1 MLFAFSILCFSS
13 SLVDYFADLSYYHHY
28 HGSPLF
34 TFSILCFNRP
44 ALMII
49 LLLII
54 IFIIWNPPW
63 WSTRSLA
70 HWTHSLPQPSWGFV
84 TCPDSL
90 KLNWN
95 IHFDVHF
102 LGFGLGCTAAQTTHY
117 PQCAQ
122 RKDLGASSQKEPQ
135 TCEKK
140 LLKLRH
146 ESEDLN
152 SSSHYH
158 VKLIWCLLTLVGST
172 LILLHTG
179 MEWPFKGNQNKK
191 FVAYCVSG
199 ENGNISRMFLSK
211 TDWRYHGEKVVFDH
225 SCCEASKALSVL
237 CGDSSLI
244 FIFHSVAI
252 STEILTHYSCFMEKN
267 EKWGSGL
274 NFINSI
280 KDLPQQNI
288 WK

>member
-1 MLFAFSILCFSS
+1 MINSISGTLNPFSASAILRLRHLPRFSETELEHSFWCLFFGSRFGMHCGP
-13 SLVDYFADLSYYHHY
+13 DYTLSPMCPKK
-28 HGSPLF
+28 G
-34 TFSILCFNRP
+34 
-44 ALMII
+44 
-49 LLLII
+49 
-54 IFIIWNPPW
+54 
-63 WSTRSLA
+63 
-70 HWTHSLPQPSWGFV
+70 SWGFL
-84 TCPDSL
+84 TERTSNL
-90 KLNWN
+90 W
-95 IHFDVHF
+95 
-102 LGFGLGCTAAQTTHY
+102 
-117 PQCAQ
+117 
-122 RKDLGASSQKEPQ
+122 
-135 TCEKK
+135 
-140 LLKLRH
+140 KLRH
-146 ESEDLN
+146 ESGDLN

-179 MEWPFKGNQNKK
+179 MEWPSKGNQNKK
-191 FVAYCVSG
+191 NVAYYVCG

-225 SCCEASKALSVL
+225 SCYEASQTLSVL

-244 FIFHSVAI
+244 FIFYSVAI

-288 WK
+288 WKWKFSFSEVHILTSDKARLYDVYVVKKISRTNSRQDAALNIGPSGAQNFHRVSLCPP